1 MMNWE
6 TIEKALEMEFSLHDV
21 GHIMDILNEYRKVEI
36 KYIDDEDG
44 FINFLKDRNNK
55 GQE

>member
-1 MMNWE
+1 MNWE